1 MQTRSPRFA
10 IERPM
15 SYRVRAPGGA
25 QVGAGRTLNISKRGV
40 LFESDRQLE
49 VGRRID
55 MVIQMG
61 NAGGAPEPVRMH
73 VQGVTVRNYD
83 HAVAVSIKKYQ
94 LASGDSASSRKN

>member
-1 MQTRSPRFA
+1 
-10 IERPM
+10 M
-15 SYRVRAPGGA
+15 SYSVRASGGA

-83 HAVAVSIKKYQ
+83 HAVAVSIKKYH
-94 LASGDSASSRKN
+94 LGSSDRKGESEN

>member
-1 MQTRSPRFA
+1 
-10 IERPM
+10 M
-15 SYRVRAPGGA
+15 SYSVRATGGA
-25 QVGAGRTLNISKRGV
+25 QIGAGRTLNISKRGV

-83 HAVAVSIKKYQ
+83 HAVAVSIKKYR
-94 LASGDSASSRKN
+94 LGGGDREGESEN

>member
-1 MQTRSPRFA
+1 
-10 IERPM
+10 M
-15 SYRVRAPGGA
+15 SYSIRASGGA
-25 QVGAGRTLNISKRGV
+25 QIGAGRTLNISKRGV

-61 NAGGAPEPVRMH
+61 NAGGAPGPVRMH

-83 HAVAVSIKKYQ
+83 HAVAVSIKKYR
-94 LASGDSASSRKN
+94 LGGGDREGESEN